1 MSRRANPKI
10 VGGFV
15 LIALAL
21 LVAAA
26 LVFGSFTFLETTR
39 KFVVFF
45 EGSVDGLQQGS
56 AVLFRGVP
64 LGRVIDVGIRYDP
77 QNSTFEIPVII
88 EIRPGVIARYS
99 PRTATDVDFLKRL
112 IDEGLRARLESASL
126 VTGQQVVQLNF
137 LPGTPIKLEKTDLP
151 YFQIPAVPSPTQ
163 QIMSSVD
170 VAARD
175 LPTLIKRATAVLDGV
190 QAMLS
195 PENRA
200 AVTTVLESAASAM
213 KALQTD
219 AESLGPVIGGAQNTI
234 AGAGQLT
241 KHLDGVVQDNRDDI
255 RATLRNF
262 REATVT
268 VNKLM
273 DQLNQIAAANRIP
286 IKQFTEG
293 TLPDLSA
300 LIIDARTTVNKATT
314 VLDSLERNPTRFIFG
329 NKMGQGVE
337 LK

>member
-15 LIALAL
+15 LIAIAL

-26 LVFGSFTFLETTR
+26 LVFGSFTFFETTR

-77 QNSTFEIPVII
+77 EDSTFEIPVII

-99 PRTATDVDFLKRL
+99 PRTADIDVVKRL

-137 LPGTPIKLEKTDLP
+137 FPGTPIKLGKTDLP
-151 YFQIPAVPSPTQ
+151 YFQIPAIPSPTQ

-175 LPTLIKRATAVLDGV
+175 LPTLIKEATAVLDGV

-200 AVTTVLESAASAM
+200 AVTTILESAASAM

-241 KHLDGVVQDNRDDI
+241 KHLDGVVQDNREDI

-268 VNKLM
+268 INKLINELNLVVATNRPPIRNFM
-273 DQLNQIAAANRIP
+273 D
-286 IKQFTEG
+286 G
-293 TLPDLSA
+293 TLPDLTA
-300 LIIDARTTVNKATT
+300 LIIDARTTVNKATA

-329 NKMGQGVE
+329 NRMGQGVE